1 MQETY
6 TIISVI
12 LLGGCMGSFASM
24 LIYRLPNNDRQITI
38 WGPQSFCPACKVT
51 LSIWQMI
58 PFVSFLALKG
68 KCSSCNV
75 KINISY
81 LLNEAAVAAMLLFLV
96 ISLGLSSVLTWVIF
110 LLVLILYVQAM
121 MDLETL
127 LLSQPLSMVLVIS
140 GLVLNIGFEIF
151 TIPLDAFLGLIF
163 GYGLLFAV
171 NLLHKMIRETDG
183 IGAGDFLLLGGI
195 GSIFGAS
202 SIGPILLLG
211 SSITLLVFVL
221 NRKVGNT
228 QLPLGFGLG
237 LGAIV
242 YSIFFIALNL
252 A

>member
-1 MQETY
+1 
-6 TIISVI
+6 
-12 LLGGCMGSFASM
+12 
-24 LIYRLPNNDRQITI
+24 
-38 WGPQSFCPACKVT
+38 
-51 LSIWQMI
+51 
-58 PFVSFLALKG
+58 
-68 KCSSCNV
+68 
-75 KINISY
+75 
-81 LLNEAAVAAMLLFLV
+81 
-96 ISLGLSSVLTWVIF
+96 
-110 LLVLILYVQAM
+110 
-121 MDLETL
+121 
-127 LLSQPLSMVLVIS
+127 
-140 GLVLNIGFEIF
+140 
-151 TIPLDAFLGLIF
+151 
-163 GYGLLFAV
+163 
-171 NLLHKMIRETDG
+171 MIRETDG